1 MYAMQPINKEY
12 SIEITNESEKPVSV
26 YLTPE
31 SMGAKR
37 SLLISPHQTRLLRM
51 LINGS
56 IEVRGKSP
64 NESYHISYAQMPNGD
79 IGVIGGY
86 LKDINPD
93 EAEKPLLTI
102 DQDEKLEVFIMPNK
116 ISLGK
121 TYRLP

>member
-1 MYAMQPINKEY
+1 MNLKSRFQCTLLLNQWE
-12 SIEITNESEKPVSV
+12 
-26 YLTPE
+26 L
-31 SMGAKR
+31 AKR

-93 EAEKPLLTI
+93 EGEA
-102 DQDEKLEVFIMPNK
+102 
-116 ISLGK
+116 SS
-121 TYRLP
+121 YH